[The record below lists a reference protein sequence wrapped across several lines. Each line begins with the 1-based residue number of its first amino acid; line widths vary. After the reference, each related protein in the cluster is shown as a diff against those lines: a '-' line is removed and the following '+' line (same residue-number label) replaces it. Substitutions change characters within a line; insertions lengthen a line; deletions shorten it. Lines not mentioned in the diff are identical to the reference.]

1 MGLLSLSLSLSVCV
15 CLCLPFSPPNLFSPQ
30 KQTDSS
36 GSTVNA
42 PQGRR
47 GARRRSPVMEQAI
60 VSPGTD
66 GVDDVAISHAVQAAS
81 LWTTGRFGDGH
92 YRVSYQTHKSPCLS
106 PALRKPSHGLG
117 ERVHSTRCPHAASPS
132 HSAHQPHNESRLFSA
147 LRCTLPRVSTL
158 KLCSSRLAALFRNLL
173 LRAPPSSAP
182 GLKWRH
188 QQIFALIFKA
198 LEIATTQVRPILRGH
213 MSICTYGL
221 LVKDA
226 AMSHR
231 PGWRWVSPVRGVA
244 SLHSLVPRPSVHT
257 VETWYAQMA
266 SGGRES
272 KACRL

>member
-1 MGLLSLSLSLSVCV
+1 ADRQFRVDRECSSRPQRGAPSLACDGAGYVQPNPPPRLWTRRLSDTRAMQCQSRHRRR
-15 CLCLPFSPPNLFSPQ
+15 
-30 KQTDSS
+30 
-36 GSTVNA
+36 
-42 PQGRR
+42 GRR
-47 GARRRSPVMEQAI
+47 GHFARCASRL
-60 VSPGTD
+60 T
-66 GVDDVAISHAVQAAS
+66 VDDRAFWRWPLQSILSNTQVTMPEPVSRQSTYGPSAV
-81 LWTTGRFGDGH
+81 G
-92 YRVSYQTHKSPCLS
+92 
-106 PALRKPSHGLG
+106 
-117 ERVHSTRCPHAASPS
+117 PHAASPS

-213 MSICTYGL
+213 MSIW
-221 LVKDA
+221 
-226 AMSHR
+226 